1 MVRQIILLP
10 FVWALLGCAGTLA
23 QSQNNAPVAWGG
35 LGTDPNAR
43 HSHQIPIEI
52 SPRNDPDVTGAL
64 PSQRPVWFPV
74 LSPEEVEQEKR
85 LEQAI
90 TICRGC

>member
-1 MVRQIILLP
+1 MVRPLILLP
-10 FVWALLGCAGTLA
+10 FVWALLGCAGSLA
-23 QSQNNAPVAWGG
+23 QSQNNTPMAWDG
-35 LGTDPNAR
+35 LGADPNAR
-43 HSHQIPIEI
+43 HSHQMRDET
-52 SPRNDPDVTGAL
+52 SPQDDPAVTGAL
-64 PSQRPVWFPV
+64 PSRRPVWFPV